1 MSLSSALS
9 TAQSIFNNT
18 GAQTGVTSKN
28 IANAQNANYVRR
40 SAVLTTG
47 GTGALVVAIER
58 SQNLAL
64 YRQTIESSSLFS
76 GQQVLLGGL
85 EEIKSLMGGNDYE
98 LSPSKLIGNL
108 RDTLQTWAAKP
119 GESTLGA
126 TTVSTARDLAN
137 ALNNA
142 TTNLQ
147 EIRKR
152 ADDDIKQ
159 SVDMLNSLLAK
170 FETANNKIKQ
180 EIVVGGDPNDA
191 LDERETLLKQI
202 SEIVGVTSVRRE
214 NDDVALYTSDGT
226 VLFETVARSVT
237 FVATTTYSAST
248 TGNAIYIDGIALKP
262 GVGGDTSAKGS
273 LQALLQLRDE
283 VAPVFQSQLDEVA
296 RGLIAAFAEVDPAED
311 LTADPPVP
319 AIIPT
324 LPGLF
329 TWKPIVAPTP
339 PDVVPLPT
347 NGIVEPGLAGRIV
360 VNAAVIPPLGEPN
373 LIRDGGINGAGYVV
387 NTDKSTGF
395 SDILNKFDGAFG
407 LKVDFDPDTEIGGS
421 LTLEAFAADSMGW
434 LEMLRS
440 TATSATENKLA
451 MLSRATDS
459 YSSKTGVSLD
469 EELSLL
475 LEIEQS
481 YKAGAKLMATV
492 DQMMRALMEAAS

>member
-18 GAQTGVTSKN
+18 GIQSGVTSKN

-40 SAVLTTG
+40 SAALTTG
-47 GTGALVVAIER
+47 GNGALVVAIER

-76 GQQVLLGGL
+76 GQHVLLAGL
-85 EEIKSLMGGNDYE
+85 EEVKSLMGGNDYE
-98 LSPSKLIGNL
+98 LSPARLIGNL

-119 GESTLGA
+119 SESTLGA
-126 TTVSTARDLAN
+126 TTVSTAGDLAN

-142 TTNLQ
+142 SVQLQ
-147 EIRKR
+147 EIRQR

-159 SVDMLNSLLAK
+159 SVDALNGLLAK
-170 FETANNKIKQ
+170 FELANNKVKQ
-180 EIVVGGDPNDA
+180 ETAVGGDPNDA

-202 SEIVGVTSVRRE
+202 SEIVGVTAVRRE

-237 FVATTTYSAST
+237 FVPTTAYGAAT
-248 TGNAIYIDGIALKP
+248 TGNGIYIDGIALKP
-262 GVGGDTSAKGS
+262 GQGADTSAKGS

-283 VAPVFQSQLDEVA
+283 VAPIFQSQLDEVA
-296 RGLIAAFAEVDPAED
+296 RGLIYAFAEADPAD
-311 LTADPPVP
+311 P
-319 AIIPT
+319 AILPT

-329 TWKPIVAPTP
+329 TWDAS
-339 PDVVPLPT
+339 PLAMPAD
-347 NGIVEPGLAGRIV
+347 GVVEPGLAGRIKI
-360 VNAAVIPPLGEPN
+360 NAAVIPPAGDPT
-373 LIRDGGINGAGYVV
+373 LIRDGGINGPDYVV
-387 NTDKSTGF
+387 NVDGSVGF
-395 SDILNKFDGAFG
+395 SDLLNNYDDAFEVK
-407 LKVDFDPDTEIGGS
+407 LDFDTGTEIGGS
-421 LTLEAFAADSMGW
+421 LTLQAFAADSMGW

-451 MLSRATDS
+451 MLSRAADA

-481 YKAGAKLMATV
+481 YKAAAKLMSTV
-492 DQMMRALMEAAS
+492 DEMMRALLEAAS